1 MNVAVY
7 ITSYNQRDHLI
18 EAIDSVLGQTR
29 PASQII
35 VVDDC
40 SSDDSREVIES
51 YASRHPGLFVPIMH
65 EQNTGV
71 ARSRVDALQ
80 AVNCELVTYLDG
92 DDRFLPN
99 KLELEAEAL
108 QQAASAGI
116 AFSNNSYMNNDAS
129 QHLQTWVDNEPVP
142 QGDIFFETF
151 TRQFPRRSL
160 FRMELVRY
168 TLWRHLGFHDPS
180 LRIYEDMDMRIRLTK
195 VISAVYV
202 DEVTAEIRTNDSGL
216 SKLPHEVHFECL
228 RLVFAKNIG
237 LLSELSQDER
247 RRACR
252 RLGGWIAK
260 IGLRAAIDAL
270 RAGEPAQ
277 ALKYCYNSALIARGY
292 VR

>member
-1 MNVAVY
+1 MNIAVY
-7 ITSYNQRDHLI
+7 LTSYNQRDHLI
-18 EAIDSVLGQTR
+18 EAIDSVLAQTR

-51 YASRHPGLFVPIMH
+51 YARRHPGLFVPIMH

-71 ARSRVDALQ
+71 ARSRIDALH

-92 DDRFLPN
+92 DDQFLPN
-99 KLELEAEAL
+99 KLEVEAEAL

-116 AFSNNSYMNNDAS
+116 AFSNNRYMNNDAS
-129 QHLQTWVDNEPVP
+129 RHLWTWVVDEPVP

-168 TLWRHLGFHDPS
+168 SHWRDLGFHDPS
-180 LRIYEDMDMRIRLTK
+180 LPIYEDMDMRIRLTK
-195 VISAVYV
+195 AISAVYV
-202 DEVTAEIRTNDSGL
+202 DEVTAQIRINASGL
-216 SKLPHEVHFECL
+216 SKLPNEAHFDTL
-228 RLVFAKNIG
+228 RMVFAKNIG
-237 LLSELSQDER
+237 LLADLSQAER
-247 RRACR
+247 KQACQL
-252 RLGGWIAK
+252 LGGWIAK
-260 IGLRAAIDAL
+260 VGLRAAFDAL
-270 RAGEPAQ
+270 KAGEPAQ
-277 ALKYCYNSALIARGY
+277 ALKYCYNAALIARGY